1 MSAPGQAEVQ
11 DPALR
16 TPTSTHFL
24 CSEGLASHVRGRAPA
39 WEENIA
45 ISPCES
51 RLQNPRAL
59 RPKPPGRD
67 RQPRSAQS
75 RKLSFARHLQRPLSL
90 DNLRATGIDPAALL
104 ARDFVWLRF
113 LGPAYGR
120 EALRPAPSPGSAPLV
135 LLTLGAAYGREALRP
150 APNFGS
156 APQLL
161 TLGTAYGREALRPA
175 PQPWIRPLVSVT
187 LGTAYG
193 REALRPAPSP
203 GSAPL
208 VSPPGLGHVLA
219 QALFHCVLRD
229 SSHFLFPYLA
239 VFTFDNFDQKHYARH
254 HKRHKKSVNKA

>member
-1 MSAPGQAEVQ
+1 MSAPGQAEVR

-24 CSEGLASHVRGRAPA
+24 CSEGLASHVRGRPPA

-45 ISPCES
+45 ISPRES
-51 RLQNPRAL
+51 RLQNPQAL

-90 DNLRATGIDPAALL
+90 DNLRATGVDPAALL

-113 LGPAYGR
+113 
-120 EALRPAPSPGSAPLV
+120 
-135 LLTLGAAYGREALRP
+135 
-150 APNFGS
+150 
-156 APQLL
+156 
-161 TLGTAYGREALRPA
+161 
-175 PQPWIRPLVSVT
+175 

-203 GSAPL
+203 GSAPP

-229 SSHFLFPYLA
+229 SSHFLFPHLA
-239 VFTFDNFDQKHYARH
+239 VFTFDNFDQRHYARH
-254 HKRHKKSVNKA
+254 HKRHKSVNKA